1 MASIKVMKRQTNIL
15 KVKIAGVFLALA
27 ALVYLIHPISSL
39 AQQSNLIVSYSPT
52 NVELKTNDEKIIQV
66 TLSSTDQISAMD
78 LTFQTTG
85 SLTVVN
91 FENSLGFDSNFD
103 PFSVKQIAEDM
114 TNSTSRI
121 AYIFNS
127 QTEDL
132 PKKVDLYIK
141 IKGTVTGEGKITLDY
156 NNSQVLSSKGG
167 LLKIN
172 PNQSAVYKL
181 NLERSSSALVD
192 PNILP
197 AQVYPASTA
206 IVNLKVKLYGVLP
219 DAKTGLIKGTLVAVG
234 RTGEGQYETGVQ
246 IVDFNLNG
254 DGTLS
259 GKAAFPD
266 FKDGNKFSLMVKVD
280 KYLLR
285 RICDTSPTEEKL
297 GGYHCTDPAL
307 TIRKGENTFD
317 FTGMS
322 LIPGD
327 LGLRDG
333 NINAYD
339 LSIVRN
345 NLNKNT
351 REAVNLADLNYDG
364 TVDQKD
370 FEIIDFAASNTG
382 RRADQ

>member
-1 MASIKVMKRQTNIL
+1 MKRQTNIL

-254 DGTLS
+254 DGT
-259 GKAAFPD
+259 
-266 FKDGNKFSLMVKVD
+266 
-280 KYLLR
+280 
-285 RICDTSPTEEKL
+285 
-297 GGYHCTDPAL
+297 
-307 TIRKGENTFD
+307 
-317 FTGMS
+317 
-322 LIPGD
+322 
-327 LGLRDG
+327 
-333 NINAYD
+333 
-339 LSIVRN
+339 
-345 NLNKNT
+345 
-351 REAVNLADLNYDG
+351 
-364 TVDQKD
+364 
-370 FEIIDFAASNTG
+370 
-382 RRADQ
+382 